1 MKYKLKTNDLDELIK
16 LAQNGD
22 MEALEEI
29 IKRQQK
35 TVFATLYYL
44 NASSDEIFDL
54 TQEVLFKVAKNIKK
68 LKNPRTFKSWLNQI
82 IVNQFYDSLRK
93 KKKNDTK
100 VFLDD
105 ENDAKNKFEVPDFA
119 SNPYQKALDKEL
131 EKVIKASI
139 HRLPSPFRLAIVMRE
154 LQGLSYEE
162 IAKITN
168 SNIGTVKSRI
178 ARARLKLQEYLK
190 PYIN

>member
-44 NASSDEIFDL
+44 NASNDEIFDL

-93 KKKNDTK
+93 KKKLLSWQ
-100 VFLDD
+100 VF
-105 ENDAKNKFEVPDFA
+105 F
-119 SNPYQKALDKEL
+119 
-131 EKVIKASI
+131 
-139 HRLPSPFRLAIVMRE
+139 
-154 LQGLSYEE
+154 
-162 IAKITN
+162 
-168 SNIGTVKSRI
+168 
-178 ARARLKLQEYLK
+178 
-190 PYIN
+190 